1 MRRAVY
7 TGKNERDINYG
18 QTGWLDEANEIFIP
32 DGMKDR
38 YSIPVTISNF
48 YFID

>member
-7 TGKNERDINYG
+7 TGKNEININYG

-32 DGMKDR
+32 DGTQDR
-38 YSIPVTISNF
+38 YVIPVTVSNF